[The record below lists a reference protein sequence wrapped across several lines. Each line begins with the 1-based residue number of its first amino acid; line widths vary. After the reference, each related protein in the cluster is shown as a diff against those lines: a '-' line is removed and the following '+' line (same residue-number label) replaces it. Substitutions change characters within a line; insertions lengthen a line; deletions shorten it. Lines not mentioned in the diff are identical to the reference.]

1 MSGKHIFFYHSDCEN
16 SKKLLSK
23 IHGTHLQPSF
33 IYINILQAQRI
44 PPNMKGV
51 PAILPAFQP
60 ETSLLQ
66 GTHAFRW
73 VESALSHA
81 GGERTIMRTH
91 PDPHGPI
98 NPRDLD
104 TPTGEAAAMS
114 GSGGG
119 AMSGSGMMGG
129 GGGGR
134 AIDYE
139 PDPTHRPVVIDSGGP
154 RAKVT
159 DDLVLG
165 NSPYEMG
172 GVGYSDKY
180 SFIDNSTAMAHR
192 YSYVNGFTGPGKVG
206 EMVTKEPGDALRDTK
221 GLTMK
226 AKQIETDLKRLQQ
239 ERDSIPNGIRRVG

>member
-1 MSGKHIFFYHSDCEN
+1 MSGKHIFFYHSDCAN
-16 SKKLLSK
+16 SKKLLNM

-66 GTHAFRW
+66 GQHAFRW
-73 VESALSHA
+73 VESALSHV
-81 GGERTIMRTH
+81 GGERTVMRTH

-104 TPTGEAAAMS
+104 SHDEAAALPSMGGRGG

-119 AMSGSGMMGG
+119 VT
-129 GGGGR
+129 
-134 AIDYE
+134 DYE
-139 PDPTHRPVVIDSGGP
+139 PEPSHRPVVIDSGGP
-154 RAKVT
+154 RAEVST
-159 DDLVLG
+159 GLVLG

-180 SFIDNSTAMAHR
+180 SFLDNSTAMAHR
-192 YSYVNGFTGPGKVG
+192 YSYVNGFSGPGKVG

-221 GLTMK
+221 GMTMK
-226 AKQIETDLKRLQQ
+226 AKQLQSDLKRLQM
-239 ERDSIPNGIRRVG
+239 ERDSVPNGIRRVG